1 MDYRFRYQ
9 LEIPVERVKKAGEE
23 YTLASGTKKV
33 KRYVT
38 EETKEFLLR
47 QQAGEACKE
56 AALQDIQ
63 RKMFFQ
69 FSKHANILRKA
80 IGCISLLDSLLSLA
94 GYSSSLETSCF
105 PEISEDASQSID
117 IKEGSHPCLDLKGEA
132 FIPNDT
138 LLGGDRT
145 LIILTGNNT
154 VQLVF
159 VKRTRSFF
167 SIKQN
172 SFLLTIASVMN
183 FSLT

>member
-1 MDYRFRYQ
+1 
-9 LEIPVERVKKAGEE
+9 
-23 YTLASGTKKV
+23 
-33 KRYVT
+33 
-38 EETKEFLLR
+38 
-47 QQAGEACKE
+47 
-56 AALQDIQ
+56 
-63 RKMFFQ
+63 MFFQ

-145 LIILTGNNT
+145 LIILTGNSL

-159 VKRTRSFF
+159 VFLLKIKRSRTCFT
-167 SIKQN
+167 IQQN
-172 SFLLTIASVMN
+172 SFL
-183 FSLT
+183 F

>member
-1 MDYRFRYQ
+1 M
-9 LEIPVERVKKAGEE
+9 
-23 YTLASGTKKV
+23 ASGTKKV

-117 IKEGSHPCLDLKGEA
+117 IKEGSHPCLDLKGDA

-145 LIILTGNNT
+145 LIILTGNKSN
-154 VQLVF
+154 QLVF
-159 VKRTRSFF
+159 GFLLKIKKKPLIFF
-167 SIKQN
+167 NPKIYISVNYFIRN
-172 SFLLTIASVMN
+172 SFITFLLKEILQFTR
-183 FSLT
+183 T